1 MSSLFSNRAGDDE
14 DAIRAYVKGL
24 TDLTAGEE
32 PLDVLARL
40 GANMRAAIAGLTDV
54 QLRRPESDGKWSM
67 RDVVRHL
74 ADAELVLAFRYR
86 MILAHERPPI
96 AAYDQDLWVAKLERD
111 DDTETIVSDLEA
123 VRSINLRLLRVQK
136 PEAWERVGL
145 HAERGEESLA
155 LLVRMAAGH
164 DVVHTRQ
171 LARIRKVIETTSK

>member
-1 MSSLFSNRAGDDE
+1 MTSVFSNRFGDDSA
-14 DAIRAYVKGL
+14 AISAYVKSL
-24 TDLTAGEE
+24 TDLTGGEE
-32 PLDVLARL
+32 PLAILSRI
-40 GANMRAAIAGLTDV
+40 GANVREAIAGLTEA
-54 QLRRPESDGKWSM
+54 QLRTPEKPGKWSM

-86 MILAHERPPI
+86 MILAHDRPPI
-96 AAYDQDLWVAKLERD
+96 AAYDQDLWVEKLERD
-111 DDTETIVSDLEA
+111 DDTATIVSDLEA

-164 DVVHTRQ
+164 DIVHTRQ
-171 LARIRKVIETTSK
+171 LTRIRAVLA